1 MLIDIQSKFT
11 LTIADFIQKVY
22 QNNYKLTFGEAWR
35 PPEMARIYAQEGK
48 GIINSVHCLR
58 LAVDLNA
65 FYNGE
70 YLDGSK
76 DSHIPLLTKL
86 GEIWE
91 SMGGSWGGRFH
102 IKDYNHYSFEY
113 NGVE

>member
-1 MLIDIQSKFT
+1 MVELQSKFT
-11 LTIADFIQKVY
+11 LSISEFIQDAYKI
-22 QNNYKLTFGEAWR
+22 NYIFTFGEAWR
-35 PPEMARIYAQEGK
+35 PPEMAKIYAQEGK
-48 GIINSVHCLR
+48 GIINSVHCER

-86 GEIWE
+86 GELWE
-91 SMGGSWGGRFH
+91 AKGGCWGGRFERQ
-102 IKDYNHYSFEY
+102 DYNHYSFEY
-113 NGVE
+113 NGVK